1 MNSPGVLPI
10 FAAPNPGRYPTYRH
24 YPIMRTDLSIVICVY
39 NEAQNIEPLVRQ
51 LEQHL
56 DGYPYELVFVD
67 DGSTDETLAQLKG
80 LRHPRLHIV
89 EFRRNF
95 GQSAALAAGIAH
107 ARGNWIVTMDGDLQN
122 DPADIPRM
130 LEIART
136 RELDM
141 LAGIRQKRQDGML
154 LRKIPSKIAN
164 WLIRRASGVHQHDYG
179 CTLRV
184 FRADLAKS
192 LGLYG
197 ELHRFIPVLANLE
210 GARMDETPVQH
221 HARLHGRSK
230 YGLGRTLRV
239 LSDLLLILFLKRF
252 RHKPMHLFGGWGVLS
267 LGAGCLIFFYL
278 LVEKLIGHDIWGR
291 PLLILGLV
299 LFMAG
304 LQLAA
309 LGILAELQVRTYYES
324 QDKKPYRIRRVHQP
338 DMQEV

>member
-1 MNSPGVLPI
+1 MKP
-10 FAAPNPGRYPTYRH
+10 H
-24 YPIMRTDLSIVICVY
+24 LSIVVCVY
-39 NEAQNIEPLVRQ
+39 NEEKNVEPLVQQ
-51 LEQHL
+51 LEQQLVNYH
-56 DGYPYELVFVD
+56 YELVFVD
-67 DGSTDETLAQLKG
+67 DGSTDQTLANLKKLARTN
-80 LRHPRLHIV
+80 LRII

-95 GQSAALAAGIAH
+95 GQSAALAAGIAQ
-107 ARGNWIVTMDGDLQN
+107 ARGEWIVTMDGDLQN

-130 LEIART
+130 LEMARE

-141 LAGIRQKRQDGML
+141 LAGIRQKRQDGTL

-197 ELHRFIPVLANLE
+197 ELHRFIPVLADLE

-221 HARLHGRSK
+221 HARQHGVSK
-230 YGLGRTLRV
+230 YGLGRTMRV
-239 LSDLLLILFLKRF
+239 VSDLLLILFLKRF
-252 RHKPMHLFGGWGVLS
+252 RHKPMHLFGGWGVFS
-267 LGAGCLIFFYL
+267 LGAGVLIFLYL
-278 LVEKLIGHDIWGR
+278 FFEKILGHDIWGR

-304 LQLAA
+304 LQLIA

-324 QDKKPYRIRRVHQP
+324 QDKKPYRIRRIHQAE
-338 DMQEV
+338 MQEA

>member
-1 MNSPGVLPI
+1 MKPS
-10 FAAPNPGRYPTYRH
+10 
-24 YPIMRTDLSIVICVY
+24 LSVVVCVY
-39 NEAQNIEPLVRQ
+39 NEEKNVEPLVQQ
-51 LEQHL
+51 LDQHL
-56 DGYPYELVFVD
+56 SQYDYELVFVD
-67 DGSTDETLAQLKG
+67 DGSSDQTLPNLKKLARPN
-80 LRHPRLHIV
+80 LRTV

-95 GQSAALAAGIAH
+95 GQSAALAAGIAQ
-107 ARGNWIVTMDGDLQN
+107 ARGEWIVTMDGDLQN

-130 LEIART
+130 LEMARA
-136 RELDM
+136 RDLDM
-141 LAGIRQKRQDGML
+141 LAGVRQKRQDGML

-197 ELHRFIPVLANLE
+197 ELHRFIPVLADLE

-221 HARLHGRSK
+221 HARQHGKSK
-230 YGLGRTLRV
+230 YGLGRTMRV
-239 LSDLLLILFLKRF
+239 VSDLLLILFLKRF
-252 RHKPMHLFGGWGVLS
+252 RHKPMHLFGGWGVFS
-267 LGAGCLIFFYL
+267 LTAGALIFLYL
-278 LVEKLIGHDIWGR
+278 FVEKLMGHDIWGR

-304 LQLAA
+304 LQLIA

-324 QDKKPYRIRRVHQP
+324 QDKKPYRIRRIHQTE
-338 DMQEV
+338 MQEA

>member
-1 MNSPGVLPI
+1 MK
-10 FAAPNPGRYPTYRH
+10 
-24 YPIMRTDLSIVICVY
+24 TDLSIVICVY
-39 NEAQNIEPLVRQ
+39 NEAQNVEPLVRQ

-56 DGYPYELVFVD
+56 AGYDYELVFVD
-67 DGSTDETLAQLKG
+67 DGSTDETLVQIKRLQ
-80 LRHPRLHIV
+80 HPRLQIV

-95 GQSAALAAGIAH
+95 GQSAALAAGIAQ
-107 ARGNWIVTMDGDLQN
+107 AQGAWIVTMDGDLQN

-130 LEIART
+130 LEMARA
-136 RELDM
+136 RDLDM

-210 GARMDETPVQH
+210 GARMDETPVRH
-221 HARLHGRSK
+221 HARLHGSSK
-230 YGLGRTLRV
+230 YGIGRTMRV

-267 LGAGCLIFFYL
+267 MGAGSLIFLYL
-278 LVEKLIGHDIWGR
+278 LVEKIAGHDIWGR

-304 LQLAA
+304 LQLIA

-324 QDKKPYRIRRVHQP
+324 QDKKPYRIRRVHRP
-338 DMQEV
+338 DIQDV